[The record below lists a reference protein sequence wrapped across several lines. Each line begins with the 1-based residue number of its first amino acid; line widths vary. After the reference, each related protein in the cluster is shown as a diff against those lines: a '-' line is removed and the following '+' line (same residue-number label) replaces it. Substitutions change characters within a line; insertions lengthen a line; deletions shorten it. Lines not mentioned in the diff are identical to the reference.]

1 MATMDAAAMSRRNDT
16 SRPGEFELIARYF
29 APLAGEGAFNL
40 LDDAAL
46 VSVTP
51 GKSLAMTQD
60 AIMAGVHFFP
70 DDPPHTI
77 AMKALRVNLSDL
89 ASKGATPKAFSLAL
103 GLHPD
108 WTEAWVAE
116 FAKGLADDC
125 DAYGLSLSGGDTFLA
140 PGGPVISITAWG
152 EIDAANYKSR
162 LGARPGDRLFVT
174 GTIGNAALGLMIRR
188 NDQRLV
194 NLDGAAIL
202 YSLYLAPR
210 PPVSF
215 APIIASHASASMDI
229 SDGFIGDLE
238 KMARASDV
246 DFEVSALK
254 VPLSPQVRDAVG
266 KHPELIHAALT
277 GGDDYQC
284 LFTVPPQRMDA
295 FMADIASQSVQVTE
309 VGIARPGDGKVGVAE
324 LSGNSIGS
332 GKTSYSHF

>member
-1 MATMDAAAMSRRNDT
+1 MDEAAMSRRNDAP
-16 SRPGEFELIARYF
+16 RPGEFELIARYF

-46 VSVTP
+46 VRVTP
-51 GKSLAMTQD
+51 GKALAMTQD
-60 AIMAGVHFFP
+60 AIMAGVHFFS
-70 DDPPHTI
+70 DDPPDTI

-89 ASKGATPKAFSLAL
+89 VAKGATPKAFSLAL

-108 WTEAWVAE
+108 WTEEWVAE
-116 FAKGLADDC
+116 FAQGLARDC
-125 DAYGLSLSGGDTFLA
+125 ASYRLSLSGGDTFLA

-152 EIDAANYKSR
+152 EIDPVQYRSR
-162 LGARPGDRLFVT
+162 LGAKPGDRLFVT
-174 GTIGNAALGLMIRR
+174 GNIGDAALGLMIRR

-194 NLDGAAIL
+194 NIEGSAIL

-238 KMARASDV
+238 KMARASNV
-246 DFEVSALK
+246 DFDVSALK
-254 VPLSPQVRDAVG
+254 VPLSPQVRDAVS
-266 KHPELIHAALT
+266 KHPELINTALT

-284 LFTVPPQRMDA
+284 LFTVPPERMDA
-295 FMADIASQSVQVTE
+295 FMADIAAQTVQVTE
-309 VGIARPGDGKVGVAE
+309 IGIAKPGGGKVGIAE